1 MRQARLPAPPA
12 IGRVTTLCALALL
25 GCGEGPL
32 GAPASSAAVGAG
44 ASGGGADGAG
54 GAETGAAGNGGSA
67 HAGAAG
73 GGGADPPCTVSSDV
87 DAQIAIY
94 RALYDEAYVPYEDD
108 FDAMAAS
115 GAGDTYYTFQYVLDA
130 ALSVYEATADP
141 TYLARAMAWAQTMMS
156 KATIIDASGYANWK
170 GIWCVPAYFDA
181 PAGEPCPHP
190 EIAYQLEEF
199 QGTTELARLAR
210 IVLLDPSSTPEQVA
224 LAAEVRAFV
233 AKHIVEKWGPKG
245 RSSIDNLIA
254 NAADA
259 SSPLSDKTVLLGR
272 ILLDLQLVAEALGP
286 LAGEQDYSEWLTAI
300 AQSFTS
306 RLVTYHPDGAQSCPS
321 DGVCSDAAGDGCGT
335 QPATPPPAAPEA
347 LTWDVG
353 VGWYNC
359 QALDTSHANRYPY
372 FASELLHAEY
382 VVQPAQIT
390 GLARLL
396 SRVLYN
402 GNSEDPR
409 IRNFIDGSQ
418 CAFYSSGPDRVGLIY
433 SGWATLAEWDDEA
446 FAVVD
451 AVSSAL
457 VAGKC
462 NPTLAYNGT
471 VYGRMALPAHLAKA
485 ARLRACPR

>member
-1 MRQARLPAPPA
+1 MRGAGLRTPAA
-12 IGRVTTLCALALL
+12 IGRVTALCALALL
-25 GCGEGPL
+25 GCGEGSV
-32 GAPASSAAVGAG
+32 GAPASSAASGTG
-44 ASGGGADGAG
+44 ASGGGADGVG
-54 GAETGAAGNGGSA
+54 GAATGAASGGAADGGAAGNGG
-67 HAGAAG
+67 AGA
-73 GGGADPPCTVSSDV
+73 PCVVSSDIE
-87 DAQIAIY
+87 AQIAIY
-94 RALYDEAYVPYEDD
+94 RARYDEAFAPDEDD

-115 GAGDTYYTFQYVLDA
+115 GNGDTYYTFQYVLDA

-141 TYLARAMAWAQTMMS
+141 TYLARAMAWAQAMIS

-170 GIWCVPAYFDA
+170 GIWCVPEYFDA

-210 IVLLDPSSTPEQVA
+210 IVLLDPSSTPEQAA
-224 LAAEVRAFV
+224 LATDVRAFV

-245 RSSIDNLIA
+245 RSSIGNLIA

-286 LAGEQDYSEWLTAI
+286 LAGEQDYSGWLTAI
-300 AQSFTS
+300 AEGFTN
-306 RLVTYHPDGAQSCPS
+306 RLVGYDPDNAQTCPS
-321 DGVCSDAAGDGCGT
+321 DGICNDAPGDGCGT
-335 QPATPPPAAPEA
+335 QPATPPPAEPEA

-372 FASELLHAEY
+372 FASELLHAQY
-382 VVQPAQIT
+382 IVQPAQIT

-402 GNSEDPR
+402 GDSEDPR

-471 VYGRMALPAHLAKA
+471 VYGRMELAAHLAKA
-485 ARLRACPR
+485 ARLRACTR